1 MKSGIEKKKAR
12 WGWFFVLPAIIYFS
26 IFSFFPIINAFRT
39 SLYRWNLLS
48 LNPPRF
54 VWFENYIR
62 LFQSEAFWNSVKAT
76 AIFTV
81 GTFSSLLIGGL
92 ALSILIFSRKRFRT
106 FFQMAL
112 YSPAVLSTVVAATIW
127 LLILDPRG
135 LGNSVLNAV
144 LGTSGKDYQWFAN
157 PDMSRISTIIIYF
170 WKYIG
175 HFTIL
180 FIAGLSSIPYTIHE
194 AAIID
199 GAGPWKKYWRITFPL
214 LKPTVVLVCVLS
226 LIQCMKSFSTQYL
239 FVQSGAPRAPIDV
252 LTLSIY
258 DTAIRDHQI
267 GRASAMSIILFLTL
281 ILFSW
286 AQLRLSRS
294 EEVSFQ

>member
-1 MKSGIEKKKAR
+1 
-12 WGWFFVLPAIIYFS
+12 
-26 IFSFFPIINAFRT
+26 
-39 SLYRWNLLS
+39 
-48 LNPPRF
+48 
-54 VWFENYIR
+54 
-62 LFQSEAFWNSVKAT
+62 
-76 AIFTV
+76 
-81 GTFSSLLIGGL
+81 
-92 ALSILIFSRKRFRT
+92 
-106 FFQMAL
+106 
-112 YSPAVLSTVVAATIW
+112 
-127 LLILDPRG
+127 
-135 LGNSVLNAV
+135 
-144 LGTSGKDYQWFAN
+144 
-157 PDMSRISTIIIYF
+157 RISTIIIYF

>member
-1 MKSGIEKKKAR
+1 MKSGIKSKKAR

-26 IFSFFPIINAFRT
+26 IFSFYPIANAFNT

-54 VWFENYIR
+54 IGYENYTR
-62 LFQSEAFWNSVKAT
+62 LFQSSVFWNSMQAT
-76 AIFTV
+76 LIFTV
-81 GTFSSLLIGGL
+81 GTFSSLLIGSL
-92 ALSILIFSRKRFRT
+92 AFSILIFSRKRFRS

-127 LLILDPRG
+127 LLVLDPRG
-135 LGNSVLNAV
+135 LANQWLNFF
-144 LGTSGKDYQWFAN
+144 LNTPGKDYQWLAN
-157 PDMSRISTIIIYF
+157 PDMSRLSTILIYF

-180 FIAGLSSIPYTIHE
+180 FIAGLSSIPNAIHE

-199 GAGPWKKYWRITFPL
+199 GASSWQKYWRVTFPL
-214 LKPTVVLVCVLS
+214 LKPTIILVCVLA

-239 FVQSGAPRAPIDV
+239 FVQSGAPKAPIDV
-252 LTLSIY
+252 LTFNIY
-258 DTAIRDHQI
+258 NTAIRDHQI
-267 GRASAMSIILFLTL
+267 GRASAMSVILFLL
-281 ILFSW
+281 LLVLSW
-286 AQLRLSRS
+286 VQLKVSRS
-294 EEVSFQ
+294 EEVSYQ